1 MSHESVPRLSNAHR
15 SLILGLSLSAAAG
28 WGSFALS
35 KHASGAMERQF
46 RDQLTILQPIRS
58 QLLTEQTKAQALLS
72 QMAQLRG
79 ELATVRSEINQ
90 LSQSRGQSRA
100 DLPPVR
106 PDAKGTS
113 IRSDDTYDDV
123 SRTGSI
129 GEKSNKA
136 QKDRV
141 VSAKLPE
148 NQPRSQQIAAVRI
161 TAQGTQKS
169 AERPQRGKALTIIS
183 ELDTAALHR
192 LTKSAEAQVR

>member
-35 KHASGAMERQF
+35 KHASVAIGRQF
-46 RDQLTILQPIRS
+46 RDQITSLQPIRS

-79 ELATVRSEINQ
+79 ELATVRSEFNQ
-90 LSQSRGQSRA
+90 LSQSRDQSRA
-100 DLPPVR
+100 GLPPVR
-106 PDAKGTS
+106 PDAKGAKL
-113 IRSDDTYDDV
+113 RSNDAYDDV

-129 GEKSNKA
+129 GEKPNEA
-136 QKDRV
+136 QKSKP

-148 NQPRSQQIAAVRI
+148 KQPRSQQIAVVGI

-183 ELDTAALHR
+183 ELDTVALHR
-192 LTKSAEAQVR
+192 LTTSAEAPVR